1 MATKERKFCVVN
13 FQKAHRGDLKGLQF
27 EANRSAEEVERNP
40 FAFNV
45 NIDAKRTDS
54 NKFLRRSDD
63 WHSSVTEI
71 IDAAGVTEKSDSVV
85 AVTGVVAFS
94 EDWPGAG
101 DPEKVDAYL
110 EDALDWA
117 ENKLGLKVF
126 NAVIHYDETSTHLQ
140 FAGVPIVEQ
149 PVYVREVRK
158 DEDGLMFYGKERN
171 GKKGRRVYDYKLDEN
186 GNRIQKVDAAGNP
199 VVRTSLSAKYLLG
212 GRRRLSSLQDSFYEN
227 VGRKHG
233 LKRGACRIE
242 ERIADGPTHQ
252 SEAESRRKQRE
263 NIKKREGDV
272 EKREADLVKREADL
286 VKRAGDVA
294 SREMRVATRE
304 ADLVKRENK
313 VRSDEAEVLVRENR
327 VSQREDEMKRSEAE
341 VSAKK
346 QLWSSPLKRLG
357 LVCYAALRVL
367 KKYGIIDAEQEE
379 HIRQARFVFET
390 LGDMKDT
397 GVVETLNGDIRQE
410 LRFIEAER
418 TKPVQE
424 TYSETGGYGRS
435 RGFEGRSR

>member
-13 FQKAHRGDLKGLQF
+13 FKKAHRGDLKGRQS

-45 NIDAKRTDS
+45 NVDAKRTDS

-63 WHSSVTEI
+63 WDASVTEI
-71 IDAAGVTEKSDSVV
+71 IEAAGVTEKSDSVV
-85 AVTGVVAFS
+85 VVTGVVAFS
-94 EDWPGAG
+94 EDWPGAD
-101 DPEKVDAYL
+101 DPEKVEAYL
-110 EDALDWA
+110 KDALDWA

-126 NAVIHYDETSTHLQ
+126 NAVIHYDETSPHLQ

-212 GRRRLSSLQDSFYEN
+212 GRRHLSSIQDSFYEN

-233 LKRGACRIE
+233 LKRGACRVE

-263 NIKKREGDV
+263 NIKKRESDV
-272 EKREADLVKREADL
+272 AKQEADLVKQVGEVAELWEQVKARETS
-286 VKRAGDVA
+286 VG
-294 SREMRVATRE
+294 TRE

-313 VRSDEAEVLVRENR
+313 VQGDEVALLGREHR
-327 VSQREDEMKRSEAE
+327 VKQREDEVKRSEDE
-341 VSAKK
+341 VNVKK
-346 QLWSSPLKRLG
+346 SLWMNPLQRLST
-357 LVCYAALRVL
+357 VVYAALRVL
-367 KKYGIIDAEQEE
+367 KKRGIIDAEQEE
-379 HIRQARFVFET
+379 HIRQASFVFKT
-390 LGDMKDT
+390 LADM
-397 GVVETLNGDIRQE
+397 GGNVVETLNGDIRQE

-424 TYSETGGYGRS
+424 TYPETGGYGRS